1 MGIAIAEEL
10 ASKGA
15 IVDVVMGPSNISSVH
30 PNINQIDVVSA
41 DQMYQEVDKRFDSKD
56 IAVFAAAVA
65 DYKPEKVHQKKIK
78 KSDDNLTIRLKK
90 NKDILSSMSS
100 KRSDNQT
107 IVGFALETDN
117 EIENAIKK
125 IQSKDIDMI
134 VMNSTNDKGATFG
147 YDTNKVTIIDK
158 DLTVKE
164 FALKDKQD
172 IAKDIVSV
180 ITDKLNKS

>member
-1 MGIAIAEEL
+1 
-10 ASKGA
+10 
-15 IVDVVMGPSNISSVH
+15 
-30 PNINQIDVVSA
+30 
-41 DQMYQEVDKRFDSKD
+41 
-56 IAVFAAAVA
+56 
-65 DYKPEKVHQKKIK
+65 
-78 KSDDNLTIRLKK
+78 
-90 NKDILSSMSS
+90 MSS